1 MSEIRFDGK
10 VVIVTGAGA
19 GIGRKYAL
27 FFAARGAKVVVND
40 LGGSVQGQGASSKA
54 ADTVVQEIK
63 AAGGVA
69 VANYDSVEF
78 GDKIVKTAMDAF
90 GRVDILINNAGI
102 LKDIA
107 FQNMSEADWNIV
119 LKVHL
124 QGTFAV
130 TRAAWNIMREQNYG
144 RIINTASGSGLYGN
158 FGQANYSAA
167 KLGIHGL
174 TSTLAKEGERRNIR
188 VNTIA
193 PVAATRMTE
202 TVLNK
207 EVLSYLDADNIVPLV
222 AYLCHDTNQES
233 GSIFELGGG
242 YIAKVR
248 FQRSQGALF
257 DMPFTPEQVRDR
269 FNEICDYSRENE
281 YPTSNSDAFP
291 HIMENVERIKAK
303 PKATPTPAPA
313 QTQTTQAAAPQTS
326 GPALKSD
333 KIFAMMNNYLA
344 QGLGK
349 DIIASLQSTYT
360 FEITPKKGAPVAK
373 SFIIDLKNGNG
384 KVFEGKQTTD
394 ATFTMVDDDF
404 EDVCL
409 GKLNPQNAFMQGKM
423 KIKGNMKKAT
433 AFTPEL
439 FPPPTPENFAKFLGS
454 GATTQAAP
462 AQTTTATKTAAP
474 AATASSGLKCEAIF
488 KLMDTFLSR
497 GEGKHLVAQLQATYM
512 FEITPKKG
520 APVAKSYIIDLKNG
534 NGRVYEGK
542 EQVDAIFTMVDED
555 FEAVCLGKLN
565 PQNAFMQ
572 GKMKIKGNM
581 KKATAFTP
589 ELFPPPTP
597 ENFAKYNS
605 AAPAGGCPVEQ
616 KAAAQTAAPTT
627 TGSGLKSDGIFA
639 MMAAFMDLGE
649 AEKLVKQVDSVYIFE
664 ILQKKGGP
672 VVKKFVIDLKN
683 GKGKVYEGTTNADA
697 TFTMVDEDFE
707 AVCLGK
713 LNPQNAFMQ
722 GKMKIKGNMKKATLF
737 TPELFPPPTPENVA
751 KYIKPKL

>member
-1 MSEIRFDGK
+1 MSQIRYDGK

-19 GIGRKYAL
+19 GIGKKYAL
-27 FFAARGAKVVVND
+27 YFASRGAKVVVND

-54 ADTVVQEIK
+54 ADTVVEEIK
-63 AAGGVA
+63 ALGGTA

-130 TRAAWNIMREQNYG
+130 TRAAWNIMRNQNFG

-174 TSTLAKEGERRNIR
+174 TLTLAKEGERRNIR

-207 EVLSYLDADNIVPLV
+207 EVLTYLDADNIVPLV
-222 AYLCHDTNQES
+222 GYLTHDSCQET
-233 GSIFELGGG
+233 GSCFELGGG
-242 YIAKVR
+242 FIAKVR
-248 FQRSQGALF
+248 FQRSQGSLF
-257 DMPFTPEQVRDR
+257 DMPFTPEQVRER
-269 FNEICDYSRENE
+269 FEEICDYSKENE
-281 YPTSNSDAFP
+281 YPASNSDAFP
-291 HIMENVERIKAK
+291 RIMENVERIKAQ
-303 PKATPTPAPA
+303 PKKTPAPA
-313 QTQTTQAAAPQTS
+313 QTQTTQAAAPQSS

-349 DIIASLQSTYT
+349 EIIASLQATYT

-384 KVFEGKQTTD
+384 KVFEGKQQTD
-394 ATFTMVDDDF
+394 ATFTMVDDDFEDVCLGKLNPQTAFMQGKMKIKGNMKKATAFTPELFPPPTPENFAKFLGSGAATTQAAPAQTTTTAAPATTTPSSGLKCEAIFQLMNTFLARGEGKHLVSQLQATYMFEITPKKGAPVAKAYIIDLKNGNGRVYEGKEQVDAIFTMVDQDF

-439 FPPPTPENFAKFLGS
+439 FPPPTPENFAKY
-454 GATTQAAP
+454 TT
-462 AQTTTATKTAAP
+462 
-474 AATASSGLKCEAIF
+474 
-488 KLMDTFLSR
+488 
-497 GEGKHLVAQLQATYM
+497 
-512 FEITPKKG
+512 
-520 APVAKSYIIDLKNG
+520 
-534 NGRVYEGK
+534 
-542 EQVDAIFTMVDED
+542 
-555 FEAVCLGKLN
+555 
-565 PQNAFMQ
+565 
-572 GKMKIKGNM
+572 
-581 KKATAFTP
+581 
-589 ELFPPPTP
+589 
-597 ENFAKYNS
+597 
-605 AAPAGGCPVEQ
+605 AAPAGGCPVKQ
-616 KAAAQTAAPTT
+616 AAQTAAPATT
-627 TGSGLKSDGIFA
+627 ASAGLKSEGIFG

-649 AEKLVKQVDSVYIFE
+649 AEKLVKQVDAVYIFE

-683 GKGKVYEGTTNADA
+683 GKGKVFEGTVSNADA

-737 TPELFPPPTPENVA
+737 TPELFPAPTPENKA
-751 KYIKPKL
+751 KYLKPKL